1 MCQDADSNH
10 HIKPSSRGGSNEDEN
25 TCMIPSAFHEA
36 LHILFHNMTPQ
47 EQLKFVQEFN
57 RIARKVDELDGRDL
71 YELRHAIMDGP
82 LPRNDWSPFDE

>member
-10 HIKPSSRGGSNEDEN
+10 HITPSSRKNGHDGDDN

-36 LHILFHNMTPQ
+36 LHIVFHNMTPQ

-57 RIARKVDELDGRDL
+57 RIAKKVDELDGRDL
-71 YELRHAIMDGP
+71 YELRQAIMEGP
-82 LPRNDWSPFDE
+82 LPNNNWSPQ